1 VTGRPP
7 TAGGAL
13 ADFVLRHP
21 RLLVLTGAG
30 CSTASG
36 IPDYRDADG
45 RAKHPRPVLYADFVW
60 SLPARRRYWARSLR
74 GWPRVAQARPNAA
87 HRALARLEARGRVG
101 LLVTQNVDGLHQKAG
116 SRRVLDLHGRL
127 DAVECLGC
135 GARFRRDD
143 MQALLVAWNP
153 RCAEAAQAVPAPDG
167 DAQLEDVGDDF
178 RVPDC
183 RDCGGV
189 LKPGVVLFGESVPRR
204 RVAAALAA
212 LAACDGLL
220 VVGSSLM
227 VYSGYR
233 FCLAARELGKPVAAV
248 NLGRTRAEELL
259 TLKAEAECGETLG
272 ALLDALDARGGE
284 PQPLKYGSI
293 CLNARAS
300 LRASSS

>member
-1 VTGRPP
+1 
-7 TAGGAL
+7 
-13 ADFVLRHP
+13 
-21 RLLVLTGAG
+21 
-30 CSTASG
+30 
-36 IPDYRDADG
+36 
-45 RAKHPRPVLYADFVW
+45 
-60 SLPARRRYWARSLR
+60 
-74 GWPRVAQARPNAA
+74 VAQARPNAA
-87 HRALARLEARGRVG
+87 HRALVLLEERGRIS

-116 SRRVLDLHGRL
+116 SLRVLDLHGRL

-143 MQALLVAWNP
+143 VQALLVAWNP
-153 RCAEAAQAVPAPDG
+153 QCASLTRAVQAPDG
-167 DAQLEDVGDDF
+167 DAQLEDVGEDF

-189 LKPGVVLFGESVPRR
+189 LKPAVVLFGEGVPRR

-259 TLKAEAECGETLG
+259 TLKAEAECGEALG
-272 ALLDALDARGGE
+272 ALLEGLDARGGDL
-284 PQPLKYGSI
+284 QPLKYGSI
-293 CLNARAS
+293 CLNARPS